1 MARRI
6 LSLLFLFLMVL
17 AIVQCARRGTPSG
30 GPKDITPAE
39 VISAV
44 PANRT
49 TNFKSKT
56 IRLEFNEYIKLKDI
70 QKQLI
75 VSPPLKYEPEITP
88 QGSASKFI
96 EITIKDTLKENTTYT
111 FNFGQSIE
119 DNNEGNP
126 SSFLSYVFST
136 GDYIDSLSLTGV
148 VSDAFKKKVDNFVT
162 VLLYK
167 KDSTYTD
174 SIIYKEL
181 PYYIT
186 NTLDSTNIF
195 SLKNLKAGEYALFAL
210 KDEGGNHKF
219 DQGLDKIA
227 YLNHTITVPTDS
239 IYELNLFKEVSN
251 FAVSVPSYAAK
262 NKIIFG
268 YQGNGDAL
276 KIEGLSYLPDSV
288 KTKVTREI
296 DKDTLNYWI
305 SPFEADSLNF
315 RVINDFEKT
324 IDTFT
329 VKTRKLPAD
338 SLKFNVVSNK
348 RISEENPFWIS
359 ANIPIQKIDTSKIKI
374 VNKDTIAVYVPV
386 KLDTIKNRLDFDMV
400 VPIDEEYNITML
412 PSAITDF
419 FDAVNDTIVYRV
431 SYVDPTENSF
441 LTVRLSGEV
450 AYPVIVQLVD
460 ESGKLIREQF
470 AVESKSFVYK
480 NVKPGKYQ
488 VRVIQDTNGNQK
500 WDTGNYLEKK
510 FPEKVSYSPNILELR
525 ANWEENYDFQIIK

>member
-6 LSLLFLFLMVL
+6 LSLLFLFLMVF

-39 VISAV
+39 VINSV
-44 PANRT
+44 PANRS

-148 VSDAFKKKVDNFVT
+148 VSDAFKKKVDNFISVM
-162 VLLYK
+162 LYK
-167 KDSTYTD
+167 VDSTFTD
-174 SIIYKEL
+174 SIIYKEP

-210 KDEGGNHKF
+210 KDEGNNNKF

-227 YLNHTITVPTDS
+227 YLDHTITVPTDS
-239 IYELNLFKEVSN
+239 IYELSLFKEVPN
-251 FAVSVPSYAAK
+251 FTVSVPSYAAK

-268 YQGNGDAL
+268 YQGNGDTL
-276 KIEGLSYLPDSV
+276 KIERLSYLPDSV
-288 KTKVTREI
+288 KTKVTKEI

-348 RISEENPFWIS
+348 RISEENPFWIA

-374 VNKDTIAVYVPV
+374 VDKDTIAVNAPV
-386 KLDTIKNRLDFDMV
+386 KLDSIKNRLDFDMV
-400 VPIDEEYNITML
+400 VPLDNEYSITML

-419 FDAVNDTIVYRV
+419 FGAVNDTITYRV
-431 SYVDPTENSF
+431 SYVDPTENSL
-441 LTVRLSGEV
+441 LTVALSGAV
-450 AYPVIVQLVD
+450 VYPVIVQLVD

-470 AVESKSFVYK
+470 AIEPKSFVYK

-488 VRVIQDTNGNQK
+488 VKVIQDTNGNQK

-510 FPEKVSYSPNILELR
+510 FPEKISYSPIVELR
-525 ANWEENYDFQIIK
+525 ANWEETLTFQITK